1 MQSSLESRWRS
12 GAVWFYYAAVLA
24 VAATIL
30 RSSGQEWG
38 SFLGLGVLQS
48 PWAAQ
53 FAGGEK
59 IALVASAVTVLVL
72 LGWFAGLGKTW
83 AFGIGMVA
91 YAADAVLLALS
102 AQWLAIAVHVVVL
115 FYLYGGLTAAGMALE
130 NERLTRDMTIRAA
143 LAKDRAQRPVRPD
156 EPLKPA
162 PSDPL
167 AAPQAFRPG
176 AMPPP
181 QDEKE

>member
-12 GAVWFYYAAVLA
+12 GAVWFYYTAVLA
-24 VAATIL
+24 IAATIL
-30 RSSGQEWG
+30 RSSGQAWG
-38 SFLGLGVLQS
+38 AFLGLGVLQS
-48 PWAAQ
+48 PLTAR

-83 AFGIGMVA
+83 AFGIGMLA
-91 YAADAVLLALS
+91 YAADAVLLALT
-102 AQWLAIAVHVVVL
+102 AQWFAIAVHVVVL
-115 FYLYGGLTAAGMALE
+115 VFLYGGLTAAGMAVE
-130 NERLTRDMTIRAA
+130 NEKLTRDMAIRAA
-143 LAKDRAQRPVRPD
+143 LAKDRAQRPVRSE
-156 EPLKPA
+156 EPLRPSS
-162 PSDPL
+162 SDPL

-176 AMPPP
+176 ATPPP